1 MGTTIVALC
10 WEKTYTLGDLIG
22 ISFGWSFAS
31 GALISLPPLGI
42 ANLTKEPSEYGRR
55 IGLGYTVAAFGALLG
70 NPIAGAVLGAPPH
83 PYNVPAVQRQFRG
96 VWFVAGGAAAIA
108 TILLLAVR
116 CRLVGMNLF
125 KKV

>member
-1 MGTTIVALC
+1 MVFC
-10 WEKTYTLGDLIG
+10 WRATHDLGGLIG
-22 ISFGWSFAS
+22 ISFAWSLVS

-55 IGLGYTVAAFGALLG
+55 IGLGYTVAAFGSLLG
-70 NPIAGAVLGAPPH
+70 NPIASAALGAPPR
-83 PYNVPAVQRQFRG
+83 PSSVSGVQRQFQG

-108 TILLLAVR
+108 TVLLLFAR
-116 CRLVGMNLF
+116 CRLVGLNLF